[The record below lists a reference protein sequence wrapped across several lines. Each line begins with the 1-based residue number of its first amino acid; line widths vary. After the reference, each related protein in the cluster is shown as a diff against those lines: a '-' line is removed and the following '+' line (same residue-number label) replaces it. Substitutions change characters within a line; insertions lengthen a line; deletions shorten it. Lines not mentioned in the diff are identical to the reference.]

1 MGGFEGP
8 ARWRQ
13 AGALLFGGWQMD
25 DLAVR
30 RTTGWVG
37 LLDRLWYTLAW
48 PRLTVILLVW
58 VAVIL
63 GLSTVIP
70 QAPPHIEDPI
80 VRSQWLAS
88 VPANAR
94 PVVERL
100 QTFGVFNL
108 LDSIWLR
115 LPLAL
120 LLAHVLVVLADLGP
134 AVWRRVGGLFRSSSE
149 DSPGGVPRVDPIE
162 SWGDEACLLGKS
174 FRLERDWPEPTE
186 SVGHQVI
193 SRLEKSGY
201 RVLVGAEYPSGSRK
215 GQNESRQN
223 FVASRLR
230 WSWLG
235 LVGIYLGLG
244 LVTAGLVLVGWL
256 GRVQEMNLEPDN
268 PTPLPM
274 ADAPTLVLDEV
285 AVAGTA
291 PPMPGTGAPVP
302 GTGAARDG
310 DPTSP
315 ATGVASMLILTEVGE
330 SQRLTLKLHSSR
342 LFRGV
347 WLTLVDLR
355 PVAEVA
361 AVDAE
366 TGESVLLQPFSA
378 HTPSQERIRLPLTEN
393 PEARFVGVPSKNV
406 TLQVDYQAG
415 TQYPPGPQMGEGE
428 TQPSVPVFSLSLFR
442 GAEARPSYSISL
454 PDGGEKTFDGVRYQV
469 ALDYD
474 VLLRA
479 NSTLSWLVVAAGWG
493 ATALSFFVL
502 AVAPPAYI
510 RGQVKVKE
518 EKTKV
523 KSSRVILMVEVLGDE
538 QRLRQELRALV
549 TP

>member
-1 MGGFEGP
+1 
-8 ARWRQ
+8 
-13 AGALLFGGWQMD
+13 MD
-25 DLAVR
+25 DLAAR
-30 RTTGWVG
+30 QTTGWVG

-58 VAVIL
+58 MAVVL

-70 QAPPHIEDPI
+70 QTPPHIEDPI

-88 VPANAR
+88 VPVNAR

-108 LDSIWLR
+108 LDSVWLR

-134 AVWRRVGGLFRSSSE
+134 AVWRRVGWLFHSSSE
-149 DSPGGVPRVDPIE
+149 DSPGGAPRVDPIE
-162 SWGDEACLLGKS
+162 SWGDEVRLLGKS

-186 SVGHQVI
+186 SVGHQVV

-201 RVLVGAEYPSGSRK
+201 RVLAGAEYLPGSRK
-215 GQNESRQN
+215 GRSESRRN
-223 FVASRLR
+223 FVAWRLR
-230 WSWLG
+230 WGWLG

-244 LVTAGLVLVGWL
+244 LVTAGLILAGWL

-274 ADAPTLVLDEV
+274 DDAPILVLDGV
-285 AVAGTA
+285 TVAGTV
-291 PPMPGTGAPVP
+291 PPMPGAGAPVP

-310 DPTSP
+310 HPPSP
-315 ATGVASMLILTEVGE
+315 ATGVASMRILTEVGE

-366 TGESVLLQPFSA
+366 TEENVLLQPFSA

-406 TLQVDYQAG
+406 TLQVDYQ
-415 TQYPPGPQMGEGE
+415 YPPGPQMGEGE
-428 TQPSVPVFSLSLFR
+428 DQPPVPAFSLSLFQ

-474 VLLRA
+474 ALLRA
-479 NSTLSWLVVAAGWG
+479 NSTLLWLVVAAGWG
-493 ATALSFFVL
+493 ATALSFIVL

-510 RGQVKVKE
+510 RGQVEVKE
-518 EKTKV
+518 EKTKA
-523 KSSRVILMVEVLGDE
+523 KISRVTLMVEVLGDE